1 MALSEKQA
9 GVRLVR
15 EADTEAVGGRAAA
28 LVARRLAENPE
39 SSIVFP
45 TGNTPRP
52 MYRALRNEP
61 GLDWSR
67 SRLFHLD
74 EYVPP
79 PTFGKLSG
87 GHFSS
92 GDFSGE
98 PPYETFETA
107 IRRELWDHVDGQKH
121 FFGRYT
127 NEPEAYEALVLE
139 RGGPDLVILGIGRN
153 GHVAFNEPPC
163 GPDGPTHRVTL
174 SESTLKAN
182 FGPAALAAESRANYP
197 AQAVTL
203 GMRAI
208 LSARRIL
215 LLATGEG
222 KRAIVRRAFD
232 PSTPPEPECPASWL
246 KRHPD
251 ILVLTDFIVFE
262 DMSSITAEQPPDR
275 DDWAK

>member
-39 SSIVFP
+39 ASIVFP

-79 PTFGKLSG
+79 PTFGRLSGDNLSG

-92 GDFSGE
+92 GDFPGNSS
-98 PPYETFETA
+98 YETFEAA

-121 FFGRYT
+121 FFGCYT
-127 NEPEAYEALVLE
+127 SEPEAYEALVLE

-163 GPDGPTHRVTL
+163 GPDTPTRRVTL
-174 SESTLKAN
+174 SESTRKAN
-182 FGPAALAAESRANYP
+182 FGPAALATESRAKYP
-197 AQAVTL
+197 TQAVTL
-203 GMRAI
+203 GMRTI

-232 PSTPPEPECPASWL
+232 PTTPPEPECPASWL

-251 ILVLTDFIVFE
+251 ILVLTDFSVF
-262 DMSSITAEQPPDR
+262 D
-275 DDWAK
+275 